1 MIWFALDTWPFGS
14 AWVLMV
20 AIFFIE
26 GAGLLFGV
34 SPSGW
39 CEGLMPDLPD
49 STEGPLGWLHLGQ
62 VPMLVLLGI
71 FLSGFSISG
80 YFTQAC
86 SRALLGTL
94 LPAWLAAIPAA
105 LVGVACVRLLGSAIA
120 RVMPSD
126 ESSAV
131 SETSLIGRVGV
142 VVQGVA
148 RSGNAAQMKLR
159 DVNGR
164 THYVLVEPD
173 LADQIFEE
181 GSSVLLVK
189 KVGARY
195 LGIHNPHPDL
205 I

>member
-1 MIWFALDTWPFGS
+1 MIWFALETWPFGS
-14 AWVLMV
+14 ALLLMV
-20 AIFFIE
+20 ALFVIE
-26 GAGLLFGV
+26 GAGLLFGA

-39 CEGLMPDLPD
+39 FEGLMPDLPD
-49 STEGPLGWLHLGQ
+49 SAEGPLGWMHLGQ

-71 FLSGFSISG
+71 FLSGFSMSG
-80 YFTQAC
+80 YAIQTF
-86 SRALLGTL
+86 SRVILGTL
-94 LPAWLAAIPAA
+94 LPAWLAVIPAA
-105 LVGVACVRLLGSAIA
+105 LAGLALVRLLGSAIA

-131 SETSLIGRVGV
+131 SETTLIGRAGV
-142 VVQGVA
+142 VIQGTA
-148 RSGNAAQMKLR
+148 RSGSAAQMKLR
-159 DVNGR
+159 DEHGR

-195 LGIHNPHPDL
+195 MGIHNPHPDL